1 MIRSHDQKAIFLK
14 KSSNKRVQLNLVWNL
29 NGLIVKF
36 TVQKPEIWIKNLGVM
51 LIEDVKK
58 KCGNVLVSALVCVP

>member
-1 MIRSHDQKAIFLK
+1 
-14 KSSNKRVQLNLVWNL
+14 LNLVWNL

-36 TVQKPEIWIKNLGVM
+36 TVQKPEILIKNVGVM

-58 KCGNVLVSALVCVP
+58 KCGNVLVSALVNSFSTDSNQIIFTSFIWTMSRLC